1 MAYKLSTKAEEDIIR
16 VYRESFRLFGAEQT
30 EIYCAGIERI
40 FQFLSDTPKAAR
52 ERTEISP
59 PVRVHPYQSH
69 IIVYLI
75 DENGDVLILRVRHG
89 RENWENDPV

>member
-16 VYRESFRLFGAEQT
+16 VYRESFRLFGTEQA
-30 EIYCAGIERI
+30 EIYYAGIERI